1 MQDSCVI
8 PEFPIFASIGSKV
21 GACEKKSKA
30 LPLLNIIWNEIAQKP
45 KRAIDD
51 ILRGPPDIKQY
62 EKPDSGSLDQ
72 AFQLQKL
79 ISERIALAQTIGKPI
94 PSEMSLGNSRLGILI
109 RDAIPS
115 DNPQRRRGSHTFFSQ
130 AISATVANISPATC
144 RWGIF
149 GFN

>member
-1 MQDSCVI
+1 MQDSCDI

-79 ISERIALAQTIGKPI
+79 ISERIVTTTIGVF
-94 PSEMSLGNSRLGILI
+94 PS
-109 RDAIPS
+109 
-115 DNPQRRRGSHTFFSQ
+115 
-130 AISATVANISPATC
+130 NISGFSPVTC
-144 RWGIF
+144 R
-149 GFN
+149 